1 MAEDSEQST
10 AQTVDIGAQF
20 DLSGDVAVVTGAS
33 RGIGR
38 AIAIGLASAGA
49 TVVPT
54 ARTEPALE
62 ETVSRIEAA
71 GSTGL
76 AITSD
81 VSESDSVD
89 RLFERTVEEFGGVD
103 ILVNNAGMNPE
114 SALGKP
120 ETIDIEGFDQTLA
133 VNLRGAFLCAQEAAE
148 YLQDGDGGA
157 IVNIASVAGLVGL
170 PRQHPYVAS
179 KHGLVGMTKSMALDW
194 APDVRVNAIA
204 PGYVETEFIDEALE
218 SDSIRQSLLDQTPLD
233 RFAAPEEMAGPAV
246 FLASEA
252 GSYVTGS
259 CLSVDGGWT
268 AR

>member
-1 MAEDSEQST
+1 MADNSESST
-10 AQTVDIGAQF
+10 AQTVDIEAQF
-20 DLSGDVAVVTGAS
+20 DLSGEVAVVTGAS

-38 AIAIGLASAGA
+38 AIAIGLGSAGA

-54 ARTEPALE
+54 ARTADALE

-71 GSTGL
+71 GGRGL

-81 VSESDSVD
+81 VSEDDSIHQ
-89 RLFERTVEEFGGVD
+89 LFERTVEEFGGVD

-120 ETIDIEGFDQTLA
+120 ETVEIEGFDQTLA
-133 VNLRGAFLCAQEAAE
+133 VNLRGAFRCAQEAAE
-148 YLQDGDGGA
+148 YLQADDGGA
-157 IVNIASVAGLVGL
+157 IINIASVGGLVGL

-179 KHGLVGMTKSMALDW
+179 KHGLIGITKSMALDW

-204 PGYVETEFIDEALE
+204 PGYVETEFINEALD

-259 CLSVDGGWT
+259 CLTVDGGWT
-268 AR
+268 SR